1 MCVLDLRDEHIASVG
16 SSTSQSIWAIRKM
29 YQEMKL
35 ARLSGS
41 PHHALLLLAALCT
54 LLSAGQMKTAVN
66 ILLCRQAGQPDDP
79 IAQQLSFIDHDIAPH
94 LRILL
99 IQAVW
104 SSIWVAHISEHCARL
119 ASILKELM
127 HALEIDDTE
136 LRLLF
141 HLVVL
146 DDTEAYFTCLNLLLG
161 LHSRLSGTELDPLLF
176 FLDLVV
182 ASEYKAPVFTRKY
195 LQDDPSSLQFVL
207 ESLKVWRGSHE
218 RPSADYLQAFLCSLR
233 EELTELSAIRQL
245 PYNPASLIKHIDA
258 IVSKRQ

>member
-1 MCVLDLRDEHIASVG
+1 
-16 SSTSQSIWAIRKM
+16 M

-41 PHHALLLLAALCT
+41 PHQVLRLLTALCT
-54 LLSAGQMKTAVN
+54 LLGTGQMATAVN
-66 ILLCRQAGQPDDP
+66 TLFCRQAGRPDDP

-104 SSIWVAHISEHCARL
+104 SSIWVAHISEHCTRL
-119 ASILKELM
+119 ASILEELKQ
-127 HALEIDDTE
+127 ALGTADIE

-146 DDTEAYFTCLNLLLG
+146 DDTEAYFSCLNLLLG
-161 LHSRLSGTELDPLLF
+161 LHSRLSGTELDALLF

-182 ASEYKAPVFTRKY
+182 ASEYKASVFTRKY

-207 ESLKVWRGSHE
+207 ESLKVWRRSHE

-233 EELTELSAIRQL
+233 EELVQLSASGQL
-245 PYNPASLIKHIDA
+245 LYNPASLIKNIDA
-258 IVSKRQ
+258 IVSKRQQALPKTGRMGSESE